1 MGRFPCFVCKG
12 FPSFLALPARVPRP
26 RSVCVCP
33 TALSRLSPNG
43 RGGWTPLRPLRG
55 LQETRVATREE
66 SGVLGFPSRSSQMS
80 VDAWRAGLGP
90 SARSLSPAAAASA
103 PGAHR
108 LPPPDAS
115 YLGLGPVMGTR
126 VPMGAAVVSVSTLLP
141 HPGPYFT
148 RGVPCLGLHDTAAL
162 GRLAIREGF
171 LEVSSLH
178 LGPCS
183 RMR

>member
-1 MGRFPCFVCKG
+1 MSVTKIRRGMQGKCSESSLISYPPDSAFHQYSSSLCLYFPPQRCVEQAAAQ
-12 FPSFLALPARVPRP
+12 SMA
-26 RSVCVCP
+26 SV
-33 TALSRLSPNG
+33 
-43 RGGWTPLRPLRG
+43 
-55 LQETRVATREE
+55 
-66 SGVLGFPSRSSQMS
+66 SSQMS